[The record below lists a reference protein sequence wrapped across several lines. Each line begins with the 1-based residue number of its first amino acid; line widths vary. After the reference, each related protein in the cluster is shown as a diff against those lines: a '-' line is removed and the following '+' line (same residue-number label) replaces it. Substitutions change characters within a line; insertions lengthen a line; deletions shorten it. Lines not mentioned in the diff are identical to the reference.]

1 MICEVGYEVGGGI
14 FSVNMLESDDFIKC
28 RAEAHKHAKRFGYE
42 LKYVREI
49 PDWRA
54 EENKRKG
61 MPLTKI
67 S

>member
-1 MICEVGYEVGGGI
+1 MICEACYDVGEGI
-14 FSVNMLESDDFIKC
+14 YSINMLEADEFIKC

-54 EENKRKG
+54 EEYKRKG
-61 MPLTKI
+61 MPLTKLP
-67 S
+67 